1 MSPSIIEMHIRR
13 TIKVALEN
21 AVLFAVEA
29 AGGAAS
35 IQSPAGQGFV
45 HSRTQVGAA
54 GQLKTVVR
62 RASC

>member
-1 MSPSIIEMHIRR
+1 VDESFIQLHLRT

-29 AGGAAS
+29 AGGAVS
-35 IQSPAGQGFV
+35 IQSPAGPGFV
-45 HSRTQVGAA
+45 HSRTQVGAI
-54 GQLKTVVR
+54 GQLETVAR